1 MKKKLLFLLFIFIFI
16 ITPKN
21 TYAETNLKIKSI
33 IPNIRNSI
41 NSTITYEI
49 IPHAENPDK
58 IDNDINSYTVDF
70 TDTEVI
76 DNTITNESYIDFSN
90 INYTIP
96 GTYRYGIRQKS
107 TNDKNIVL
115 TNKTYEIYIEVTK
128 DIDDNINI
136 DVKQLIF
143 DFASLEKKELE
154 YTNEVNYYYLS
165 IKQKVD
171 GEYKNH
177 DLNTYFK
184 YKITFNGKVGD
195 QYTISGQDS
204 IVYYDGENIETEENY
219 IVKEDNNYMY
229 IYLKDN
235 QEITIGRNGLDFNEI
250 PEDIEYTITKIDAS
264 KWSTTINGKEIDTL
278 TSKINNKKNE
288 IIIINT
294 RDYDDA
300 VTGLLYNVLPFILI
314 IILIVGSY
322 IIYKKIK
329 YKKM

>member
-49 IPHAENPDK
+49 IPHAENPEK

-154 YTNEVNYYYLS
+154 YTNEVKYNYLS